1 MQGLRKATR
10 LAAIS
15 VLGTA
20 LIVAGIVLVP
30 LPGPGW
36 AIVFAGLAVFASE
49 FRWAR
54 RLLHRLRVMV
64 RRQFRRG
71 TRHREPLPHH
81 HDAASSM
88 AHAPSDGGG
97 ARRVA

>member
-10 LAAIS
+10 VAAIS

-20 LIVAGIVLVP
+20 LIVAGFVLVP

-36 AIVFAGLAVFASE
+36 LIVAAGLAVFARE

-71 TRHREPLPHH
+71 TRHREPLPNH

-88 AHAPSDGGG
+88 AHAPSDEGG

>member
-10 LAAIS
+10 VAAIS

-20 LIVAGIVLVP
+20 LVVAGIVLMP
-30 LPGPGW
+30 LPGPGL
-36 AIVFAGLAVFASE
+36 AIVVAGLAVFASE
-49 FRWAR
+49 FLWAR
-54 RLLHRLRVMV
+54 RLLHRLRVMI

-71 TRHREPLPHH
+71 TRHQEPLPDH

-88 AHAPSDGGG
+88 AHTPSDGGG